1 MADPA
6 SFTPALGVTL
16 AWVVAVPFLPF
27 GGSLVG
33 RLVLAAIG
41 CAVVMVARAWSTR
54 AAATRGT
61 QNASEAETALRAS
74 EARYRGIVETQQST
88 VMRLDFTGRIL
99 FVNEFCCQFIGA
111 PRDAVIG
118 KSYLNWVHPEDRE
131 SLVKVLQSLR
141 QPPHRTHGLSRVL
154 LADGTVRWLEWE
166 GTTILDEHGMPAELQ
181 SVGRD
186 VTERLKIEEALRLS
200 LAERR
205 AQEERLRLLAQ
216 RQVTIREEER
226 KRLGFDL
233 HDGLCQELVGIGIL
247 IEGARRHLM
256 ATSAAADLER
266 AQRYLTTLSEHVRKL
281 AGELRPML
289 LDDLGLVDGLRSL
302 ATGLSSAETRVQF
315 VCEAS
320 VPRLEELAEVAVYRI
335 AQEALTNA
343 IRHAQSRAVT
353 LTLGA
358 SAAFLQ
364 LEIRDDGR
372 GFDLATRRAEALGI
386 FAMEERAL
394 AIGGHLRITAAPGA
408 GTTVRLE
415 CPLGERGSAAHAGG
429 RSSR

>member
-1 MADPA
+1 
-6 SFTPALGVTL
+6 
-16 AWVVAVPFLPF
+16 
-27 GGSLVG
+27 VG
-33 RLVLAAIG
+33 
-41 CAVVMVARAWSTR
+41 ARAWSIR

-61 QNASEAETALRAS
+61 HNASEAETALRAS

-88 VMRLDFTGRIL
+88 VMRLDFAGRIL

-118 KSYLNWVHPEDRE
+118 QSYLNWVHPEDRE
-131 SLVKVLQSLR
+131 SLVKVLQGLR
-141 QPPHRTHGLSRVL
+141 QPPHRTRGLSRVL

-233 HDGLCQELVGIGIL
+233 HDGLCQEIVGIGIL

-289 LDDLGLVDGLRSL
+289 LDDLGLVEGLRSL
-302 ATGLSSAETRVQF
+302 ATGFSSAETRVQF

-343 IRHAQSRAVT
+343 IRPNRHAHARRV
-353 LTLGA
+353 
-358 SAAFLQ
+358 
-364 LEIRDDGR
+364 GR
-372 GFDLATRRAEALGI
+372 VPATRDPRRRSRLRPRDSSRRGA
-386 FAMEERAL
+386 R
-394 AIGGHLRITAAPGA
+394 HLRDGGTRAGDRRAPADHGGTWRGDDRPTGVYAGGA
-408 GTTVRLE
+408 G
-415 CPLGERGSAAHAGG
+415 
-429 RSSR
+429 